1 MAAPMKKT
9 PVYLAPINLA
19 VHFVKGFFFFLSI
32 YRKKSC
38 GFSCKVG
45 RYLHVGDTSQ
55 VSIFRLT

>member
-19 VHFVKGFFFFLSI
+19 VHFVKGVFFLSI